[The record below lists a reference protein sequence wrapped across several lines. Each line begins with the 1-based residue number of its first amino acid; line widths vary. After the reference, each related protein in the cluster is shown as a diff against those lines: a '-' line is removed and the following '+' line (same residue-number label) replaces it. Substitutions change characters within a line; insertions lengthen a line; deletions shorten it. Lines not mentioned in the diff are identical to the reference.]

1 MAAGTVGPYGDSADD
16 FVHLDKVAV
25 RLRLSWENDDGDD
38 FFTRDDIELSRFDSL
53 FARLTRR
60 APFPT
65 WSRLTVM
72 PVRFQL
78 YNYEGAAWFARDHD
92 GICSDVRDR
101 VQQFQARLHQNPPP
115 EPPILVLEV
124 D

>member
-1 MAAGTVGPYGDSADD
+1 MAAVTLGPYGDSADD

-25 RLRLSWENDDGDD
+25 RLLLSWEDDDGDD
-38 FFTRDDIELSRFDSL
+38 FYTRDLIELSRFDSL

-65 WSRLTVM
+65 WRRLTLR
-72 PVRFQL
+72 PAGFHFYE
-78 YNYEGAAWFARDHD
+78 YNGAAWFARDPD

-115 EPPILVLEV
+115 EPPIFVLEV